1 MPVNPDI
8 VVSTLLKDRSRL
20 VGYAWVVVGDQHA
33 AEDVFQDVS
42 LAAVR
47 KCEQIDDVAHLDRWL
62 RHAIRLRGL
71 ELRRNRKHHAL
82 LLSPEVL
89 DRIEEVWVSRANA
102 DTDERAEALRHC
114 IDELTGTA
122 REVVELRYG
131 QGLKSGQIA
140 EQLGKRTETVYKA
153 ITRAHAA
160 LADCI
165 RRRLDGRPRKS
176 GGAS

>member
-1 MPVNPDI
+1 M
-8 VVSTLLKDRSRL
+8 VSTLLKDRSRL
-20 VGYAWVVVGDQHA
+20 IGYAWVVVGDQHA

-47 KCEQIDDVAHLDRWL
+47 KCEQIDDAQHLDRWL

-71 ELRRNRKHHAL
+71 ELRRNRKQHAQ

-89 DRIEEVWVSRANA
+89 DHLETEWSAKSGEA
-102 DTDERAEALRHC
+102 GERADALRHC
-114 IDELTGTA
+114 IAELTGTA

-131 QGLKSGQIA
+131 EGLKSGQIA

-160 LADCI
+160 LAKCV
-165 RRRLDGRPRKS
+165 RARLKRQG
-176 GGAS
+176 GGA

>member
-1 MPVNPDI
+1 MPISPDI
-8 VVSTLLKDRSRL
+8 IVATLLKDRSRL
-20 VGYAWVVVGDQHA
+20 IGYAWVVVGDQHV

-47 KCEQIDDVAHLDRWL
+47 KCDQIKDKNHLDHWL

-71 ELRRNRKHHAL
+71 ELRRNRKQHAL
-82 LLSPEVL
+82 LLSPDVL
-89 DRIEEVWVSRANA
+89 DHLEQEWASRPQGDAGDRA
-102 DTDERAEALRHC
+102 DALRHC

-131 QGLKSGQIA
+131 GGLKSGQIA
-140 EQLGKRTETVYKA
+140 EKLGKRTQTVYKA

-160 LADCI
+160 LAKCVAM
-165 RRRLDGRPRKS
+165 RLGQERGR
-176 GGAS
+176 A

>member
-1 MPVNPDI
+1 MPISPDT
-8 VVSTLLKDRSRL
+8 VVSTLLKERSRL
-20 VGYAWVVVGDQHA
+20 IGYAWVVVGDQHA

-47 KCEQIDDVAHLDRWL
+47 KCEQIHDKAHLDRWL
-62 RHAIRLRGL
+62 RQAIRLRGL
-71 ELRRNRKHHAL
+71 ELRRNRKRHAQ

-89 DRIEEVWVSRANA
+89 DHLEQEWSARASDDA
-102 DTDERAEALRHC
+102 SDRAEALRHC
-114 IDELTGTA
+114 IAELTGTA

-160 LADCI
+160 LAKCV
-165 RRRLDGRPRKS
+165 RSRLSRQG
-176 GGAS
+176 GGA